1 MDNDILLKKKLS
13 SLYKKI
19 KFKIDYSGKKIY
31 KKQEGN
37 ELISGLIK
45 SNKPFMV
52 SRFGATELNC
62 IKCYLDNIDYNDTV
76 KYRIKNHAGVF
87 PDNNDTLSRF
97 SKIYINSAKEADVIG
112 VWGIKKKKRVIDE
125 YCPKN
130 VKLVEPRAI
139 EPYYFNAPWSKD
151 LYDKKVLVIHPFEQS
166 IKKQYTNN
174 RELLFEDKLVLPKFK
189 DLIVIKAVQSIAG
202 EITEFNDW
210 IEAYN
215 YMCDEISKV
224 DFDIAII
231 GAGAYGL
238 PLSAYIK
245 SIGKQAIHMGGAT
258 QILFGIKG
266 MRWDNHEYIS
276 KLYNE
281 AWVRPTCAETPKQS
295 VKVEGGSYW

>member
-19 KFKIDYSGKKIY
+19 KFKVDYRGKKIY
-31 KKQEGN
+31 IKQEGN
-37 ELISGLIK
+37 ELISQLIK
-45 SNKPFMV
+45 SNKPFMI

-62 IKCYLDNIDYNDTV
+62 VKCYLDNIDYNNTV

-87 PDNNDTLSRF
+87 PDDDDILNRF
-97 SKIYINSAKEADVIG
+97 SEIYINSAKEADVIG
-112 VWGIKKKKRVIDE
+112 VWGINHEKRVIDE
-125 YCPKN
+125 YCTKN
-130 VKLVEPRAI
+130 VKLIEPRAI
-139 EPYYFNAPWSKD
+139 EPYYSNTPWSKE
-151 LYDKKVLVIHPFEQS
+151 LYNKKVLVIHPFEES
-166 IKKQYTNN
+166 IKNQYTKN

-189 DLIVIKAVQSIAG
+189 ELITIKAVQSIAG

-210 IEAYN
+210 VEAYN
-215 YMCDEISKV
+215 YMCNEISKV
-224 DFDIAII
+224 DFDIAIV

-245 SIGKQAIHMGGAT
+245 RIGKQAIHMGGAT

-276 KLYNE
+276 KFYNE
-281 AWVRPTCAETPKQS
+281 SWVRPTDLETPKQS
-295 VKVEGGSYW
+295 AKVEGGSYW